1 MQDNL
6 FKINETEYILPG
18 SRACQGCG
26 LTLAYRHMLK
36 ALRENTVL
44 TIPASCLCVLHG
56 LYPITPV
63 TVPCLNTTFAST
75 AASASGI
82 AAGLRALNKTDIT
95 VVAMAGD
102 GSTYDMGIQALSG
115 AAERTTDFIYVCYD
129 NEGYMNTGTQ
139 RSSATPMGAITTTT
153 PILTKEHSKKDF
165 VRIMEAHELPYLAT
179 TSPAYPID
187 LYEKFVNA
195 KRIKEPVH
203 AIYSPARRVDF
214 PAKDTSDGP
223 LAWKRGSSCSSRRGR
238 KFRFTEEA
246 RPWRAGISSP
256 SSTTWEAGAV
266 PENEHRTVESS
277 PAWWTAAGTISQNA
291 EAEIPAASPERLD
304 DPAGVP
310 VGRPPVAEDALPA
323 LSTLPRKASE
333 TAGFQDA
340 PAEGGRRFHHF
351 SGAEPP
357 LARPAPP

>member
-1 MQDNL
+1 MQNNI

-26 LTLAYRHMLK
+26 LTLAYRYMLK

-82 AAGLRALNKTDIT
+82 AAGLAAMNKSDIT

-115 AAERTTDFIYVCYD
+115 AAERNTDFIYVCYD

-139 RSSATPMGAITTTT
+139 RSSATPMGALTSTT
-153 PILTKEHSKKDF
+153 PILTKEHAKKDF

-179 TSPAYPID
+179 TSPSYPID
-187 LYEKFVNA
+187 LYDKFVKA
-195 KRIKEPVH
+195 KRIKGTRYMH
-203 AIYSPARRVDF
+203 IYSPCPPGWVF
-214 PAKDTSDGP
+214 NTKDTIRIGQLAVETGIVVLFEIEDG
-223 LAWKRGSSCSSRRGR
+223 
-238 KFRFTEEA
+238 KFRFTGRSKTLAERGKRQPVVNYVSRQGRFRRMSIEQLN
-246 RPWRAGISSP
+246 RLQ
-256 SSTTWEAGAV
+256 
-266 PENEHRTVESS
+266 
-277 PAWWTAAGTISQNA
+277 AWVDSRWADY
-291 EAEIPAASPERLD
+291 LD
-304 DPAGVP
+304 
-310 VGRPPVAEDALPA
+310 R
-323 LSTLPRKASE
+323 
-333 TAGFQDA
+333 
-340 PAEGGRRFHHF
+340 AEG
-351 SGAEPP
+351 
-357 LARPAPP
+357 